1 MRFNTA
7 VILATLLALTIA
19 SAAQVRKLKVLHNFG
34 STGDGSI
41 PYGPLLLD
49 PKGNLY
55 GVTIDGGTGQ
65 CGSYGCGTVYKLT
78 PMSSGGWKESILHSF
93 NAGTDGSAPWGQL
106 LLDNSANLYGSLSG
120 DLSFAVDGAFQL
132 NPSVGGWSNT
142 ILYNGY
148 VGPDLVFD
156 KAGNLYGSIGAGD
169 YSLGAI
175 GELSPSLGG
184 WTYTQL
190 YSFCPQN
197 GCPDGLN
204 LQTPPIWDSHGNLW
218 GATTYGGIS
227 QQPCFSSLYGC
238 GVIFEMT
245 PNGDGTWTYN
255 VMHQFASSS
264 TDGQWPYGGLVIDG
278 AGNFYGSTWL
288 GGAYNQGTIF
298 KFSNVGGT
306 WQEKILYDFPDCSN
320 GCMVEGTLARD
331 KAGNLYGTA
340 AGGTNSCAGYTCGVV
355 FELSPQK
362 NGSWKYSVLYDFNET
377 SGGLQ
382 PFYGVILDSKGNLY
396 GVTSAFGKYGAG
408 TAFEITP

>member
-1 MRFNTA
+1 
-7 VILATLLALTIA
+7 
-19 SAAQVRKLKVLHNFG
+19 
-34 STGDGSI
+34 
-41 PYGPLLLD
+41 
-49 PKGNLY
+49 
-55 GVTIDGGTGQ
+55 
-65 CGSYGCGTVYKLT
+65 
-78 PMSSGGWKESILHSF
+78 
-93 NAGTDGSAPWGQL
+93 
-106 LLDNSANLYGSLSG
+106 
-120 DLSFAVDGAFQL
+120 
-132 NPSVGGWSNT
+132 VGGWSNT

-382 PFYGVILDSKGNLY
+382 PFYGAILDSKGNLY